1 MLVAL
6 GNTFSAMVKK
16 ALRTAAIDV
25 TAAILQLTLL
35 PLVRVQRQVVCQ
47 GDVEGM
53 TTVTTHAKSTTHT
66 GPRSVSLHCHV
77 RNFEFIY
84 ITRMATLLSCP

>member
-47 GDVEGM
+47 GGVEGM
-53 TTVTTHAKSTTHT
+53 TQ
-66 GPRSVSLHCHV
+66 L
-77 RNFEFIY
+77 
-84 ITRMATLLSCP
+84 